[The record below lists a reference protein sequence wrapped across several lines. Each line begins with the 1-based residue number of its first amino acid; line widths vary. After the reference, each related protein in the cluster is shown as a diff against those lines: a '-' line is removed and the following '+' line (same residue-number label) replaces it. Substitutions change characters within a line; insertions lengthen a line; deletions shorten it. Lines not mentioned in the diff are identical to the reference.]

1 MENTQQRETFGTMLS
16 PIRAGRRTLRN
27 RVIMG
32 SMHTRLE
39 TEPDSIAKQ
48 IAFYAERARG
58 EAAILVTGGFSPN
71 AEGIFDPKGPRID
84 DPDQARHL
92 RPICEAVQAE
102 GSLICAQLLHAGR
115 YAKIEGCVAPSPI
128 RSPINRFV
136 PREMTDADIRRTIAD
151 FASAAANAQAA
162 GFDGVEIMGSEGY
175 LINEFT
181 VTHTNKREDGWGGNA
196 ENRHRFPVEIVR
208 AVRERCGPGFL
219 IIYRISAAD
228 LVEGGAHSDEIAA
241 LARKIEA
248 AGADILNTGIGWHES
263 RVPTIAY
270 PVPRGAWRKAAANV
284 KAAVS
289 IPVVASNRINTP
301 ELAEDIL
308 TSGDADMI
316 SMARPFLAD
325 PHFVKKARE
334 GRANEINTCIACNQ
348 ACLDFIFSSRPVSCL
363 VNPRA
368 GRETEFR
375 DTPTESPSKLAVVGG
390 GAAGMA
396 TAAEAARLGH
406 DVTLFEA
413 QDKLGG
419 QLNLARAAPG
429 KDEFDETLRYYTGQI
444 NKHGVKLRLGQRA
457 GLDDL
462 NGFDHVV
469 IATGVTPR
477 IPDLPGA
484 DHPSVATYAEI
495 LSGERAAGDTVLV
508 MGAGGIGHDVAEF
521 LVTGPAEAHNPDAF
535 CETWGVDPKFAVSG
549 ALVGDPLA
557 LKPSRRKVVMLQRKN
572 SKPGA
577 GLGVSTGWIL
587 RNALRKHGVEALVG
601 VVYERI
607 DDAGLHILMDNGEP
621 KVIAADTIVL
631 CTGQEPE
638 QALVDELVARSVT
651 VTMIGGAKEAAELD
665 ALRAIDEG
673 VRLAQSL

>member
-325 PHFVKKARE
+325 PYFVKKTRE